1 MRVTE
6 PPMSLIY
13 WDTMLFVYWFE
24 EHPIHTERIRHILT
38 RMEQRKDALCT
49 SSFAVAETLV
59 GPYKKGARDTI
70 SRIREALRPPFVQV
84 LPFTSDAADHY
95 ARIRA
100 ELSVSA
106 ADAIHLACAAQAG
119 VDLFLTNDH
128 GLVGQIV
135 PGIQFIAE
143 LDSNIF

>member
-1 MRVTE
+1 
-6 PPMSLIY
+6 MSLVY

-24 EHPIHTERIRHILT
+24 EHPVYAERIRHILS

-59 GPYKKGARDTI
+59 GPYKKGAQDMAD
-70 SRIREALRPPFVQV
+70 RIRDAFRPPFVQV
-84 LPFTSDAADHY
+84 MPFTSEAASHY

-100 ELSVSA
+100 ELGVSP

-119 VDLFLTNDH
+119 VDLFLTNDRK
-128 GLVGQIV
+128 LVGQIV
-135 PGIQFIAE
+135 PGIQFIAGI
-143 LDSNIF
+143 DSDLF